1 MNSIAVYSSK
11 GGVGK
16 TAAAV
21 NLSYA
26 CSHSGKKTLLCD
38 MDPQGAAG
46 FYYRVRPKS
55 NFNRKKFLKGNL
67 QSFIRETDYP
77 YLDLLPTHFSFRNL
91 DLALDRGGRGK
102 LKRIFAELADDYEY
116 LIIDCPPN
124 MTLLSENLIMAADT
138 VITPVVPSTLSILAL
153 AQLLK
158 FFDKID
164 ADRKKLHAF
173 FSMVECRKK
182 MHGDTI
188 KRFGKKKIF
197 LRSLVP
203 YLADVEKMGVTRQP
217 VAVTRPNSTAAEAYN
232 KLWLEI
238 WKSLF
243 WKKDISSQ

>member
-1 MNSIAVYSSK
+1 MKSIAVYSSK

-21 NLSYA
+21 NLSYV
-26 CSHSGKKTLLCD
+26 CSQRGKKTLLCD

-46 FYYRVRPKS
+46 FYYRVRPKP

-77 YLDLLPTHFSFRNL
+77 HLDLLPAHFSFRNL
-91 DLALDRGGRGK
+91 DLALDREGNGK
-102 LKRIFAELADDYEY
+102 LKHIFAGLADDYDY
-116 LIIDCPPN
+116 LILDCPPN
-124 MTLLSENLIMAADT
+124 MTLLSANLIMAADR
-138 VITPVVPSTLSILAL
+138 VVTPVVPSTLSILAL
-153 AQLLK
+153 AQLVK

-164 ADRKKLHAF
+164 ADRKKLQAF
-173 FSMVECRKK
+173 FSMVECRKN

-197 LRSLVP
+197 LRTQVP
-203 YLADVEKMGVTRQP
+203 YLADVEKMGLTRQP
-217 VAVTRPNSTAAEAYN
+217 VAVTRPDSVAAEAYD
-232 KLWLEI
+232 KLWMEV

-243 WKKDISSQ
+243 RK